1 MKLFGDDGF
10 RDRYGS
16 KLMSKKF
23 LQNFFYNLNFF
34 FKDQRIDKICIG
46 YDTRKSNKDILNI
59 ILKNLLHPKKIYL
72 FKDPVTTPCIHY
84 MSKVDKTFNIMITA
98 SHFSSNYN
106 GFKFF
111 FKGKKLTKKMEKK
124 IEFNLKNK
132 KKFAGNKPKVSQIKY
147 KPYVNFINR
156 AFKIK
161 VNKKILVDFSNG
173 SAALSIGKIK
183 FLDKVSKVNF
193 RFNGENINK
202 RCGSNYLKENC
213 KKKFKNYDYCFAFDG
228 DADRILISE
237 KKYGIIESE
246 QIALIFLKY
255 LEKIKNQDKKS
266 IVTTEISNPWLYEQL
281 KKDKYKV
288 YLTKVGDR
296 NVIEKQIAKK
306 SILGFET
313 SGHFSF
319 HDRMDGM
326 YTMGFFLKILEKNE
340 EIIKNV
346 LKKKPIYKLRIFRLR
361 NISKK
366 MSNIISKIKK
376 KEKIKIIQRKSIWTG
391 DNKIYFFLKRG
402 KATNLQ
408 KRLNNIFRYI

>member
-1 MKLFGDDGF
+1 MKVFGDDGF
-10 RDRYGS
+10 RDIYGS
-16 KLMSKKF
+16 KLMSRKF
-23 LQNFFYNLNFF
+23 LQNFFHNLNFF
-34 FKDQRIDKICIG
+34 LEHKKIDKICIG
-46 YDTRKSNKDILNI
+46 YDTRKSNKEILNI
-59 ILKNLLHPKKIYL
+59 IFKNLLYPKKIYL

-84 MSKVDKTFNIMITA
+84 MSKVYQTFNIMITA
-98 SHFSSNYN
+98 SHFPSHFN

-124 IEFNLKNK
+124 IEYKLNNK
-132 KKFAGNKPKVSQIKY
+132 KEFIGKRSKVLKINYNQYI
-147 KPYVNFINR
+147 NFINR
-156 AFKIK
+156 TFKINIK
-161 VNKKILVDFSNG
+161 KKILADFANG

-202 RCGSNYLKENC
+202 KCGSNYLKKNC
-213 KKKFKNYDYCFAFDG
+213 KKKFKHYDYCFAFDG

-246 QIALIFLKY
+246 KIALIFLKY
-255 LEKIKNQDKKS
+255 LGKTQYRKKKN
-266 IVTTEISNPWLYEQL
+266 IVTTEISNPWLSEQL
-281 KKDKYKV
+281 KKDKCKV

-319 HDRMDGM
+319 HERMDGM
-326 YTMGFFLKILEKNE
+326 YTMGFFLKILDKNE

-346 LKKKPIYKLRIFRLR
+346 LRKKPNYKLKILR
-361 NISKK
+361 FKNFSKK
-366 MSNIISKIKK
+366 IANIISKIKK
-376 KEKIKIIQRKSIWTG
+376 KEKVKIIRRKSIWTG
-391 DNKIYFFLKRG
+391 ENKVYFFLK
-402 KATNLQ
+402 
-408 KRLNNIFRYI
+408 KRKSYLSKKKIK